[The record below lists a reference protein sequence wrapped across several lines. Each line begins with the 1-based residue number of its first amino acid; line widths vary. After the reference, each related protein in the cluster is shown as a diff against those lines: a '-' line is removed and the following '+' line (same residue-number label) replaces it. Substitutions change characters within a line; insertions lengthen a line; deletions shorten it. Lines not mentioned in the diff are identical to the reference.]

1 MTVATNAATSQSFP
15 AQGAVDFAEGVAAEA
30 GPLTARVVRKLM
42 AADGYLQ
49 LGLPAAALKELDGL
63 EDCGPLSSACDYL
76 IGQALMADNRH
87 EDALEPLQRAA
98 EMIPAPWNRA
108 AHESLS
114 VCFRATGQDA
124 LAEITDLFGEDDGVP
139 PGFDPDAAVNEDDYS
154 PATLGVVGEYGWE
167 QGGWNQVHDPAEA
180 AAARFETGDDG
191 AAAWETAQDFGDAA
205 ELHAGAFV
213 PAIWDGEDVDEDE
226 EFRDLAAEAE
236 ALEPGRPAE
245 WDETAFDGGFG
256 TDDTDRP
263 QPPTCR

>member
-1 MTVATNAATSQSFP
+1 MTVATNAAF
-15 AQGAVDFAEGVAAEA
+15 AAVDFAEGVAAEA
-30 GPLTARVVRKLM
+30 GPLTARVVRTLM

-49 LGLPAAALKELDGL
+49 LGLPGAALKELDGL
-63 EDCGPLSSACDYL
+63 DEDCGPLTSARDYL
-76 IGQALMADNRH
+76 VGQALMADDRH

-139 PGFDPDAAVNEDDYS
+139 PGFDPDAVINEDDYS
-154 PATLGVVGEYGWE
+154 PATLGVVGEYGWSPI
-167 QGGWNQVHDPAEA
+167 HDPAEA
-180 AAARFETGDDG
+180 AAARFETGDDETV
-191 AAAWETAQDFGDAA
+191 AWESAEDFGDAA
-205 ELHAGAFV
+205 GMHSGGFV
-213 PAIWDGEDVDEDE
+213 PAIWDGEDVDEED
-226 EFRDLAAEAE
+226 EFRDLAAEAD

-256 TDDTDRP
+256 TDDVDRP

>member
-1 MTVATNAATSQSFP
+1 MTVATNAAF
-15 AQGAVDFAEGVAAEA
+15 AAVDFAEGVAAEA
-30 GPLTARVVRKLM
+30 GPLTARVVRTLM

-49 LGLPAAALKELDGL
+49 LGLPGAALKELDGL
-63 EDCGPLSSACDYL
+63 DEDCGPLTSARDYL
-76 IGQALMADNRH
+76 VGQALMADDRH

-139 PGFDPDAAVNEDDYS
+139 PGFDPDAAPYECRRGRLLPRHPRRRRRVRLEPRSRPRRGRRRPVRDRRRRNRPPGRPPRTS
-154 PATLGVVGEYGWE
+154 ATPSGVAFA
-167 QGGWNQVHDPAEA
+167 GG
-180 AAARFETGDDG
+180 
-191 AAAWETAQDFGDAA
+191 
-205 ELHAGAFV
+205 FV
-213 PAIWDGEDVDEDE
+213 PAIWDGEDVDEEE
-226 EFRDLAAEAE
+226 EFRDLAAEAD